1 MVTVV
6 SSQVVAPYPDRPI
19 EGMIRFNTN
28 ILHNIG
34 TSANHWEITRL
45 IERAF
50 KESDA
55 IDTESLCIIS
65 GERVWQICIDTTVLD
80 GKDHRK

>member
-28 ILHNIG
+28 ILHNTG
-34 TSANHWEITRL
+34 STTNHWEITRL

-80 GKDHRK
+80 GKDNRN